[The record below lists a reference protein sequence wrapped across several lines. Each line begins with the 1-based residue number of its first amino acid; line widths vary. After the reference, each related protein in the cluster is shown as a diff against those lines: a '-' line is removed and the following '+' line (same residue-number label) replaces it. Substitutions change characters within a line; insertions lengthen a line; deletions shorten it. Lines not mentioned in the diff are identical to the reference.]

1 MDRLDVEVSPGENPE
16 VRVRFQRFR
25 TANEEKIPLA

>member
-1 MDRLDVEVSPGENPE
+1 MDRLEVQLSPGADPE